1 MTIKSIF
8 VNIVVIVNNFGDFF
22 SMEKTI
28 AIARGDGVGSEVIE
42 AAVTILNTVAVKF
55 GHSFNFVE
63 AQVGGSAI
71 DATGSN
77 LPAECFDKIKSA
89 DALLLGPLG
98 GTAYEK
104 LASHLRPERALPS
117 LINHFNLFVTISP
130 VVLYE
135 PFIYS
140 SNIHADAVKK
150 GLNLVVVQDALG
162 IKTGN
167 AGYRDGKM
175 GQEAYD
181 TTVYSISEIE
191 RLARF
196 AFDLASARVKKVASI
211 DKADSL
217 DSHKLWNATVKRIAK
232 QYKGIKLET
241 LTGER
246 ALERLIQTPA
256 SFDVVLAPNLLGSL
270 FTASATSLA
279 STPNLAPVSHIGAT
293 RFGIYTVGHGAQE
306 ELKGTDTANPIAAIL
321 AASMMLS
328 ASFNMH
334 KEMFSIENAV
344 KSALKK
350 GLGTMDLP
358 ASKRIGCQK
367 LTEEIALRVLNN
379 N

>member
-1 MTIKSIF
+1 
-8 VNIVVIVNNFGDFF
+8 
-22 SMEKTI
+22 MEKTI
-28 AIARGDGVGSEVIE
+28 AIARGDGIGSEIIE

-55 GHSFNFVE
+55 GHNFNFVD
-63 AQVGGSAI
+63 VKIGGSAVDI
-71 DATGSN
+71 TGSP
-77 LPAECFDKIKSA
+77 LPADSLDTIKNT

-98 GTAYEK
+98 GKAYEK
-104 LASHLRPERALPS
+104 LAAHLKPQRALPS
-117 LINHFNLFVTISP
+117 LINYFNLFVTISP

-140 SNIHADAVKK
+140 SNIHSDAVKK
-150 GLNLVVVQDALG
+150 GLNLVVVQDAFCA
-162 IKTGN
+162 KVSN
-167 AGYRDGKM
+167 AGYRDGKT

-181 TTVYSISEIE
+181 TLVYSISEVE

-196 AFDLASARVKKVASI
+196 AFDLASARIKKIASI
-211 DKADSL
+211 DKGETL

-246 ALERLIQTPA
+246 AIERLIQSPA
-256 SFDVVLAPNLLGSL
+256 SFDVVLAPGLLGDL
-270 FTASATSLA
+270 FTAAASSLA

-293 RFGIYTVGHGAQE
+293 RFGIYTVGHGAEE
-306 ELKGTDTANPIAAIL
+306 ELTGTDTANPVGAIL

-344 KSALKK
+344 KATLKK
-350 GLGTMDLP
+350 GLGKMNLP
-358 ASKRIGCQK
+358 ATKKVGCQK